1 MKHLEFYAQK
11 LQKSLENIKGIS
23 NVLNYN
29 THTTINFSFWFEK
42 YEVFNDI
49 DKHLPQDWYVSF
61 LQRDKIAVLKYH
73 ISEKQHQFLTDEYL
87 MSLNAK

>member
-11 LQKSLENIKGIS
+11 LQKSLEEIKGVS

-29 THTTINFSFWFEK
+29 TSTTINFSFWFEN
-42 YEVFNDI
+42 YEVFNEI
-49 DKHLPQDWYVSF
+49 DKQLPKDWYVSF

>member
-11 LQKSLENIKGIS
+11 LQKSLEEIKGVS

-29 THTTINFSFWFEK
+29 TSTTINFSFWFEN
-42 YEVFNDI
+42 YEVFNEI
-49 DKHLPQDWYVSF
+49 DKQLPKDWYVSF
-61 LQRDKIAVLKYH
+61 LQRDKIAVLKYY
-73 ISEKQHQFLTDEYL
+73 ISEEQQQYLTDEYL